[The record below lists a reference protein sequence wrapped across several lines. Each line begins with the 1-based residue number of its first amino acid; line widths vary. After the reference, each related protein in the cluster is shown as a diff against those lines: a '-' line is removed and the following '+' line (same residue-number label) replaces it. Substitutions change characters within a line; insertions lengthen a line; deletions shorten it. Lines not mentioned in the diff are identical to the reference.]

1 MLTNV
6 ELKYPKQHATY
17 VVGMWKR
24 ERGGGREGEGG
35 RDLAGR
41 PKVLFFIVSV

>member
-24 ERGGGREGEGG
+24 ENEGG
-35 RDLAGR
+35 RGKGGKDLARR
-41 PKVLFFIVSV
+41 PKVLFFVVSV